1 MRAVEHEAP
10 VYLRRPA
17 VPGEDRYVAL
27 ALVNTRFTVS
37 HGEVDL
43 LDGTEAAHLWL
54 VRHALLP
61 DRVSLNGRQSGRLR
75 ALREALRA
83 LFAARAT
90 GTPPPADAL
99 DTLNATLAAAP
110 ATPRLAW
117 TADGPRRADVPDS
130 GNPAAAALSQ
140 LAEDATDLL
149 TGADAD
155 LLTEC
160 AAPGCAGWFL
170 RSHGARRWC
179 TTKCGNRV
187 RAARAYAARKAGSP

>member
-1 MRAVEHEAP
+1 MRAVDHEAP
-10 VYLRRPA
+10 VYLHQLP
-17 VPGEDRYVAL
+17 VPGEDRYAAL

-37 HGEVDL
+37 HGQVDL
-43 LDGTEAAHLWL
+43 LDDTEAAHLWL

-90 GTPPPADAL
+90 GTRPPADAL

-160 AAPGCAGWFL
+160 AAQGCARWFL